1 MPLKNTMKALADP
14 TRCTILNLLKK
25 SSLSAGDIAENFEM
39 SLPAVDHIKRCR
51 FDQRQTYIFYE
62 LNDFIPDED
71 ILWIRDLRCN

>member
-51 FDQRQTYIFYE
+51 FD
-62 LNDFIPDED
+62 
-71 ILWIRDLRCN
+71 